1 MPQSVRR
8 QIARVRAI
16 RLDAPS
22 IGEAG
27 LAFLLAYLGAY
38 LFNAL

>member
-1 MPQSVRR
+1 MPQSIRR
-8 QIARVRAI
+8 SFARVRAI

-27 LAFLLAYLGAY
+27 LAFILAYVAAY
-38 LFNAL
+38 IFSAL

>member
-8 QIARVRAI
+8 SIARVKAI

-27 LAFLLAYLGAY
+27 LAFLLAYVAAY
-38 LFNAL
+38 VLSAV